1 MFTAF
6 VVGSEGRAIAHSINI
21 VLSIELNVNMV
32 MVAVACNRSFIF
44 SGIMVEQREMH
55 FT

>member
-6 VVGSEGRAIAHSINI
+6 IVGSKSMAIAHSINI
-21 VLSIELNVNMV
+21 VFGIELNVNMV
-32 MVAVACNRSFIF
+32 MVGACNRSFIF
-44 SGIMVEQREMH
+44 SGIMIEPREMH